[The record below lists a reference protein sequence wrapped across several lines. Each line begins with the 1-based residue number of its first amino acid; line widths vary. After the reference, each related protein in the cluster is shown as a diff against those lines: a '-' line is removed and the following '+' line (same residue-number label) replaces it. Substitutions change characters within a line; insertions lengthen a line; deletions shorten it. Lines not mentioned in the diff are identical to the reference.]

1 MYGCHKNHEK
11 RDVLFQISTT
21 NALLEGLYDG
31 NVTIG
36 ELKEHG
42 DIGLGTFHELDGE
55 MVLVDGV
62 CYRITSDGTAQPAS
76 NSAKT
81 PFAEVTF
88 FDTDKFMHQDTGM
101 NLDQFN
107 GYIDSVA
114 TLKNIF
120 CVIRADGLF
129 KYVKTRSVPKQK
141 KPYLRLI
148 NVVEKQPVFEFRH
161 IRGTIVGF
169 RLPEFMK
176 NINVPGYHL
185 HFITEDKKA
194 GGHVLAMETGDIQ
207 IRLDYTSE
215 LNVSLSESEE
225 FSALKST
232 GDLSNELE
240 KIEK

>member
-1 MYGCHKNHEK
+1 
-11 RDVLFQISTT
+11 
-21 NALLEGLYDG
+21 
-31 NVTIG
+31 
-36 ELKEHG
+36 
-42 DIGLGTFHELDGE
+42 
-55 MVLVDGV
+55 
-62 CYRITSDGTAQPAS
+62 
-76 NSAKT
+76 
-81 PFAEVTF
+81 
-88 FDTDKFMHQDTGM
+88 
-101 NLDQFN
+101 
-107 GYIDSVA
+107 
-114 TLKNIF
+114 
-120 CVIRADGLF
+120 
-129 KYVKTRSVPKQK
+129 
-141 KPYLRLI
+141 
-148 NVVEKQPVFEFRH
+148 VVEKQPVFEFRH